1 MNSNLSVLLKK
12 FAVPGIFILLG
23 LMVLM
28 YGFKTNQDGMFKMSA
43 LFLFVAAILSLMYSS
58 GKVKSSIVNVLG
70 IVSGI
75 IAAFTIY
82 LSFKSV
88 SDSQK
93 YNNDYR
99 LMRLESEQNLSDIR
113 FIQKLYAA
121 QNGKYAKTW
130 DEFLAFAKSATMDYV
145 KAEGTVPAR
154 PMTLPESQYVYK
166 DNRPVDKSMTELEAL
181 KLSKWSNCPSD
192 LKGFSRDTLK
202 VSLIKTKFGSSSYV
216 ESREIAG
223 IGKFDLEK
231 LPYIPMTKKKWKL
244 ETKIGSDKV
253 PMIKVSGT
261 LPLTKVEGSKA
272 KEEIWFGTLSGND
285 TGGSWE

>member
-12 FAVPGIFILLG
+12 FAVPGIFILIG

-88 SDSQK
+88 NDSQK
-93 YNNDYR
+93 YNDDYK
-99 LMRLESEQNLSDIR
+99 LMRLEAEQNLSDIR
-113 FIQKLYAA
+113 FIQKLYAT
-121 QNGKYAKTW
+121 QNGRYAKTW

-145 KAEGTVPAR
+145 KAEGTVPGR
-154 PMTLPESQYVYK
+154 PMTLQESQYVYK
-166 DNRPVDKSMTELEAL
+166 DNRPVDKAMTELEAL
-181 KLSKWSNCPSD
+181 VLSKWSNCPSE
-192 LKGFSRDTLK
+192 LKGFSRDTLQ

-216 ESREIAG
+216 ESRQIAG

-244 ETKIGSDKV
+244 ETKVGADKV
-253 PMIKVSGT
+253 PLIKVSGT
-261 LPLTKVEGSKA
+261 LPLAEIEGSKV